1 MKALLLRNAV
11 ALIVLAAI
19 AAAFAVVGTRHLI
32 KREPIY
38 HPAPAMTAAEAGR
51 IQQGVPVTYG
61 QTLDLINTELA
72 FARKQAEAQPT
83 GSYSLWEELANTYLD
98 RARLTSS
105 FEDYVAAG
113 QAFDRAFAV
122 ADRGLGPHI
131 SHAGYN
137 IALHRL
143 GRVEPDLVAVEQ
155 AKVPDRAQ
163 LAVVAGMRGDV
174 AFYSG
179 RYADALT
186 LYERSHTMT
195 RSLGTAFRLANYWGR
210 MGDEKKAQNYLNEAE
225 SGLSGPKQETH
236 AFLEMTRGILAMDH
250 GRWDEAQYRFHRAD
264 LIFPGH
270 WLIQEYLART
280 IGLRGKPDKAM
291 ALFKAIFQ
299 RTGLPEPADA
309 IAGLYRSQGDRAQS
323 EAWAAKA
330 QGLWEKRL
338 ALIPE
343 AAYGH
348 ALDHVLAYGDP
359 RTALMLAERN
369 FATRP
374 YAEAAT
380 GLAWAYMA
388 NHRPA
393 DAVRV
398 IEPVLSSGWTASEPH
413 IVAAEAYALLGR
425 SSDAD
430 AQRRAAL
437 AINPHSFDRNPGMVW
452 LEH

>member
-1 MKALLLRNAV
+1 MRALLLRNAV
-11 ALIVLAAI
+11 ALVVLAAI
-19 AAAFAVVGTRHLI
+19 AAAFAVLGTRHLV
-32 KREPIY
+32 RRDPVY
-38 HPAPAMTAAEAGR
+38 HPAPAMTAAQAGR
-51 IQQGVPVTYG
+51 MQQGVPVTYA
-61 QTLDLINTELA
+61 QTLELIDTELA
-72 FARKQAEAQPT
+72 FAQKQAAAQPT
-83 GSYSLWEELANTYLD
+83 GSSSVWEEVANTYLD

-105 FEDYVAAG
+105 FEDYAAAG
-113 QAFDRAFAV
+113 HAFDRAFA
-122 ADRGLGPHI
+122 ATDRGLGPHI
-131 SHAGYN
+131 SRAGYN

-143 GRVEPDLVAVEQ
+143 GRVEPDLVAVER

-179 RYADALT
+179 RYGDALT
-186 LYERSHTMT
+186 LYERSHTMSRT
-195 RSLGTAFRLANYWGR
+195 LGTAFRLANYWGR
-210 MGDEKKAQNYLNEAE
+210 MGDEAKAQNYLNEAE
-225 SGLSGPKQETH
+225 SALSGPKQETH

-270 WLIQEYLART
+270 WLIQQYLARAV
-280 IGLRGKPDKAM
+280 GLRGRPERSM
-291 ALFKAIFQ
+291 ALFKAIFAHS
-299 RTGLPEPADA
+299 GLPEPADA
-309 IAGLYRSQGDRAQS
+309 IAGLYRSMGDRAQS
-323 EAWAAKA
+323 EAWAARA
-330 QGLWEKRL
+330 QALWDKRL

-348 ALDHVLAYGDP
+348 ALDHTLAYGSP
-359 RTALMLAERN
+359 GTALALAQRN
-369 FATRP
+369 YAARP

-393 DAVRV
+393 DAVRA
-398 IEPVLSSGWTASEPH
+398 IEPVLASGWTASEPH
-413 IVAAEAYALLGR
+413 IVAAEAYALIGR